1 MPVLKQLGPAQ
12 PKKRPERGALSISAP
27 LGDFRHTLHVGRG
40 GDAFGD
46 TSDTLGDGSP
56 YCTRDTRDDRDAQG
70 AMDVHGNGDI
80 HSAPEAKRTQAGPRG
95 REAETAPAEGTGKAT
110 GTESQEPGQNP
121 REREATSWGTQ
132 APRGQLVA
140 EAEGTLKP
148 AAVRPTAL
156 PEAEWGLRAWPEDH
170 QRACPSAAGP
180 RLPRPTHFVAL
191 RVTEPWLRAE
201 VAKAQKQLDLELL
214 GHHVLCAPP
223 SPTLEDMAR
232 ALGQRLEDEGLRVLQ
247 PPGGL
252 RPHLTLAKVPCGS
265 QARLPEPQVNLRQ
278 ELGTQP
284 LRRLWLCRVGRA
296 GSADQPLAEA
306 PLESPAKD
314 FGSRSQGRNHRS

>member
-1 MPVLKQLGPAQ
+1 
-12 PKKRPERGALSISAP
+12 
-27 LGDFRHTLHVGRG
+27 
-40 GDAFGD
+40 
-46 TSDTLGDGSP
+46 
-56 YCTRDTRDDRDAQG
+56 
-70 AMDVHGNGDI
+70 MDVHGNGDI

-201 VAKAQKQLDLELL
+201 VAKAQKQLVRVDPACAPFLVPTEALHLTLALLRLAGPGEEAAAAGALRRALRAPGLPVPPELRFQDLELL